1 MFYWSERVKSIF
13 DQLCLNDWANELKL
27 FESTTQQH
35 IEFMVYCGAFLHV
48 RSECSALRMIIFN
61 LEIRH
66 FNVDLLFNAEIV
78 VLRKVASLWLWK
90 ATANLKAN
98 CLELSYF
105 NKYSTEKKKLNEF
118 LLTTLSYNPLSMIS
132 TLFSRFHQKGARCI
146 TFHFTVWK
154 LLLRCWL
161 NIISANCNPHIVQKK
176 GAVRCIL
183 MIAHHKRNMRC
194 LSHRFSLL
202 QY

>member
-1 MFYWSERVKSIF
+1 M
-13 DQLCLNDWANELKL
+13 KL

-90 ATANLKAN
+90 ATANLIAN

-118 LLTTLSYNPLSMIS
+118 LLRILSYNPLSMIS
-132 TLFSRFHQKGARCI
+132 TLFPVSIKKVRVALRF
-146 TFHFTVWK
+146 
-154 LLLRCWL
+154 
-161 NIISANCNPHIVQKK
+161 ISQYENYCYDVGWTSLVLIVIRTSYRKK
-176 GAVRCIL
+176 EQWDA
-183 MIAHHKRNMRC
+183 
-194 LSHRFSLL
+194 F
-202 QY
+202 